1 MRKLPLY
8 LLFLFFLSSCVPTKK
23 LVYLKGIPID
33 EKEIHKIK
41 SSPYKLQVGDNII
54 IDVKSDNN
62 RLIAAF
68 LKSTTISEG
77 SLSTSTPS
85 VYSIDRNGNVRMP
98 ILGEINVLGY
108 TTKEVRL
115 KIEENFADYF
125 NDENSYFVSVKLNGI
140 KYTVIGEIN
149 SPGPK
154 VVYQNQLTI
163 LDAISSSGDI
173 PISGDKKNIEVIR
186 ISPNGTK
193 KFTIDLTSVEAL
205 NSEVFFIQNNDYIN
219 INPLPQKS
227 LKEGL
232 TSFTGIASV
241 ISLITSTILIIRGL

>member
-1 MRKLPLY
+1 MRRLPLY

-68 LKSTTISEG
+68 LKSSTISEG
-77 SLSTSTPS
+77 SLSTPS

-154 VVYQNQLTI
+154 VVYQNKLTI

-173 PISGDKKNIEVIR
+173 PITGDKKNIEVIR
-186 ISPNGTK
+186 ISPNGSK
-193 KFTIDLTSVEAL
+193 KFTIDLTTVEAL
-205 NSEVFFIQNNDYIN
+205 NSEVFFIQNNDFIN

-232 TSFTGIASV
+232 TSFTGIASI

>member
-1 MRKLPLY
+1 M
-8 LLFLFFLSSCVPTKK
+8 
-23 LVYLKGIPID
+23 
-33 EKEIHKIK
+33 
-41 SSPYKLQVGDNII
+41 
-54 IDVKSDNN
+54 
-62 RLIAAF
+62 
-68 LKSTTISEG
+68 KSTTISEG

-173 PISGDKKNIEVIR
+173 PITGDKKNIEVIR
-186 ISPNGTK
+186 ITPNGTK
-193 KFTIDLTSVEAL
+193 KNTIDLTTEEAL
-205 NSEVFFIQNNDYIN
+205 NSEVFFIQNNDYI
-219 INPLPQKS
+219 
-227 LKEGL
+227 
-232 TSFTGIASV
+232 
-241 ISLITSTILIIRGL
+241 ILIRYLKNL

>member
-1 MRKLPLY
+1 MRRLPLY

-41 SSPYKLQVGDNII
+41 SSPYKLQVGDNVL

-68 LKSTTISEG
+68 LKSTTISEN
-77 SLSTSTPS
+77 SSSTPS
-85 VYSIDRNGNVRMP
+85 VYNIDRNGNVRMP
-98 ILGEINVLGY
+98 ILGEINVLWY

-125 NDENSYFVSVKLNGI
+125 KDENSYFVSVKLNGI

-154 VVYQNQLTI
+154 VVNQNQLTM
-163 LDAISSSGDI
+163 
-173 PISGDKKNIEVIR
+173 
-186 ISPNGTK
+186 
-193 KFTIDLTSVEAL
+193 
-205 NSEVFFIQNNDYIN
+205 
-219 INPLPQKS
+219 
-227 LKEGL
+227 
-232 TSFTGIASV
+232 
-241 ISLITSTILIIRGL
+241 